1 MSRPFPRTR
10 PRLPIRLPR
19 PGRSDSHGTRGTK
32 PWHKPARVFLLI
44 FVSVDLIGA
53 LLLTTPL
60 ATVDGQGLP
69 FHEAFFTAT
78 SALAVCGLSVVSLGR
93 ELSGFGQGVVL
104 ALVQG
109 GGMGIMTLASLLG
122 TAVIHRFGLRMQ
134 LTVQAEV
141 RTLWVGDVRE
151 LVNRVLT
158 IFLVLQGLTFVLIT
172 PRMWLA
178 YDLTLPQAL
187 YSGFFHSI
195 MAFNNAGL
203 SLYDDSFTRF
213 SGDGFILFPVA
224 FAMILGGIGFPVLLE
239 LRRRLGRHH
248 RWSLHTK
255 LTVTTTAI
263 LFAAGILLITA
274 MEWNNPTTLGGLHW
288 WARLTDGFFTGVMP
302 RSGGFNAVPIGQM
315 QDSTLLVTVMLM
327 FVGNGSA
334 GTAGGIK
341 VATLAVVFLVVRAE
355 VRAHDRVHVFGR
367 QLPTEVIRQSL
378 SLAFLS
384 ATAVASTT
392 VLMLWATEFSLL
404 QVLFEVVSAFG
415 VVGLSVGIT
424 QDLAAWNQYLLA
436 ILMVAG
442 RVGPITFVT
451 ALAFRDRQ
459 RRYTLAEARP
469 IIG

>member
-1 MSRPFPRTR
+1 
-10 PRLPIRLPR
+10 
-19 PGRSDSHGTRGTK
+19 
-32 PWHKPARVFLLI
+32 
-44 FVSVDLIGA
+44 
-53 LLLTTPL
+53 
-60 ATVDGQGLP
+60 
-69 FHEAFFTAT
+69 
-78 SALAVCGLSVVSLGR
+78 
-93 ELSGFGQGVVL
+93 
-104 ALVQG
+104 
-109 GGMGIMTLASLLG
+109 
-122 TAVIHRFGLRMQ
+122 
-134 LTVQAEV
+134 
-141 RTLWVGDVRE
+141 
-151 LVNRVLT
+151 
-158 IFLVLQGLTFVLIT
+158 
-172 PRMWLA
+172 
-178 YDLTLPQAL
+178 
-187 YSGFFHSI
+187 
-195 MAFNNAGL
+195 
-203 SLYDDSFTRF
+203 
-213 SGDGFILFPVA
+213 
-224 FAMILGGIGFPVLLE
+224 
-239 LRRRLGRHH
+239 
-248 RWSLHTK
+248 
-255 LTVTTTAI
+255 
-263 LFAAGILLITA
+263 
-274 MEWNNPTTLGGLHW
+274 
-288 WARLTDGFFTGVMP
+288 MP
-302 RSGGFNAVPIGQM
+302 RSGGFNTVPIGQM

>member
-1 MSRPFPRTR
+1 M
-10 PRLPIRLPR
+10 
-19 PGRSDSHGTRGTK
+19 
-32 PWHKPARVFLLI
+32 FLLI
-44 FVSVDLIGA
+44 FVTVDLIGA
-53 LLLTTPL
+53 LLLTTPW
-60 ATVDGQGLP
+60 ATVDGEGLA

-122 TAVIHRFGLRMQ
+122 AAVIHRFGLRMQ

-151 LVNRVLT
+151 LVSRVLT
-158 IFLVLQGLTFVLIT
+158 IFLVLQGLTFALIT

-178 YDLTLPQAL
+178 YDLTLSEAL
-187 YSGFFHSI
+187 YSGFFHSV

-213 SGDGFILFPVA
+213 SGDGFVLFPVA
-224 FAMILGGIGFPVLLE
+224 FAMILGGIGFPVLIE
-239 LRRRLGRHH
+239 LGRRWRRLSGRHH

-263 LFAAGILLITA
+263 LFVGGILLITA
-274 MEWNNPTTLGGLHW
+274 MEWNNPNTLGGLHW
-288 WARLTDGFFTGVMP
+288 WARLTDGFFSGVMP
-302 RSGGFNAVPIGQM
+302 RSGGFNAVPIGEM
-315 QDSTLLVTVMLM
+315 QDSTLLVTIMLM

-341 VATLAVVFLVVRAE
+341 VATLAVIFLVVRSE
-355 VRAHDRVHVFGR
+355 VRAHDKVHVFGR

-384 ATAVASTT
+384 ATAVATTT
-392 VLMLWATEFSLL
+392 VLMLWATEFTLL

-415 VVGLSVGIT
+415 VVGLSVGVT
-424 QDLAAWNQYLLA
+424 PDLAAWNQYLLA

-442 RVGPITFVT
+442 RIGPITFVT
-451 ALAFRDRQ
+451 ALAFRDHQ
-459 RRYTLAEARP
+459 RRYTLAESRP